1 MAFNTFP
8 SSPTRVIVPQSMRA
22 VATLSRDDASSISS
36 GSQFDTGMSIGTYT
50 TSATST
56 AGRTVRFSG
65 KVKAKKTLPLKEYT
79 PEELSA
85 TWYDDT
91 ELEEI
96 RLANQISFV
105 RCHHQRTANPESCG
119 NGSIDEINNDCYR
132 GLEKKCQ
139 RFTNQNEAQRLS
151 KIAVLQ
157 EQQALKKKLA
167 LSARKKKNK
176 VSGAGSGGG
185 GDTVDKDPS
194 IRIAYAYS
202 KFSKPCARESYK
214 LALQDYKDS
223 RLLNNTG
230 DCNTTANG
238 HHQKDL
244 LGESTVCADRSKALL
259 ARRRERM
266 RRHQVKIASMA
277 A

>member
-1 MAFNTFP
+1 MSNGRSKAHAKW
-8 SSPTRVIVPQSMRA
+8 RMVPEPPPIA
-22 VATLSRDDASSISS
+22 LPPPPIAPPPKGGGVALATL
-36 GSQFDTGMSIGTYT
+36 
-50 TSATST
+50 
-56 AGRTVRFSG
+56 
-65 KVKAKKTLPLKEYT
+65 P
-79 PEELSA
+79 
-85 TWYDDT
+85 
-91 ELEEI
+91 
-96 RLANQISFV
+96 
-105 RCHHQRTANPESCG
+105 
-119 NGSIDEINNDCYR
+119 
-132 GLEKKCQ
+132 
-139 RFTNQNEAQRLS
+139 S
-151 KIAVLQ
+151 KIGGG
-157 EQQALKKKLA
+157 
-167 LSARKKKNK
+167 
-176 VSGAGSGGG
+176 GAGGGG

-194 IRIAYAYS
+194 VRIAYAYS

-230 DCNTTANG
+230 DCITTANG